1 MGKPHR
7 RTVKT
12 FEAWTDGDADGRGV
26 AVVSGLS
33 AGRLEDADDL
43 VALHPPM
50 EQDWLVRFIRKYLR
64 ILFLVLELQ
73 LSLAHCCLIDS
84 ISSSDF

>member
-1 MGKPHR
+1 M
-7 RTVKT
+7 
-12 FEAWTDGDADGRGV
+12 DGIADDHGV

-50 EQDWLVRFIRKYLR
+50 EQDWLIRFARRYLR
-64 ILFLVLELQ
+64 ILSLVIA
-73 LSLAHCCLIDS
+73 SLRVILKYG
-84 ISSSDF
+84 